1 MLMWN
6 KLNFNEVIVC
16 MNMIP
21 HLLVGFD
28 KEMVDNER
36 NLESIRP
43 AILKKQGPTCY
54 TVIFLGWLASCRLQ
68 HSRGI

>member
-36 NLESIRP
+36 KLEYIRP
-43 AILKKQGPTCY
+43 AILKKQGPLAILSY
-54 TVIFLGWLASCRLQ
+54 FLVG
-68 HSRGI
+68 